1 MLPVFIL
8 HDSPANR
15 HLDLRR
21 SPRVRS
27 PMRVSGPGMCLLV
40 AAAEPVH

>member
-8 HDSPANR
+8 HDSPGNR
-15 HLDLRR
+15 HLDLHS

-27 PMRVSGPGMCLLV
+27 PMRISGPGMGLLV
-40 AAAEPVH
+40 AAA